1 MLEDGCVRELY
12 KATGGAWGGTKVDE
26 AFVSYFCE
34 MFTKEVID
42 EVKQEHSADWVE
54 TMREFE
60 KLKRKISLENGDD
73 FVQIML
79 RPCIQEVYME
89 VMNISLKNA
98 FGKNITGK
106 KGATLNRH
114 KLQIPKN
121 VISDM
126 IKKVAKSISSHIT
139 ELLGKRENKDLDF
152 IVMVGGF
159 SNSPIVVQEIKDH
172 VCIPVVVS

>member
-1 MLEDGCVRELY
+1 
-12 KATGGAWGGTKVDE
+12 
-26 AFVSYFCE
+26 

-60 KLKRKISLENGDD
+60 KLKRKISLENADD

-89 VMNISLKNA
+89 VMDVSLKND

-121 VISDM
+121 VISEM
-126 IKKVAKSISSHIT
+126 IKKVAKSISSHTT
-139 ELLGKRENKDLDF
+139 ELLGKRENKNLGF

-172 VCIPVVVS
+172 VSIPVVVS